1 MQIRRRRRCMIGG
14 GTIRRSRRVFLRS
27 TERVRK
33 RAGKSKNPAVRARF
47 CALILWRS
55 TVATRSL
62 VGEESNALGRGSGAF
77 FVYQPQRVRQ
87 NTVMSLTVVGCIV
100 LHQ

>member
-1 MQIRRRRRCMIGG
+1 VTESGRRGDQG
-14 GTIRRSRRVFLRS
+14 
-27 TERVRK
+27 
-33 RAGKSKNPAVRARF
+33 
-47 CALILWRS
+47 LILWRS

-62 VGEESNALGRGSGAF
+62 VGEESNVLGRGSGVF